1 MLRRRSPPRWRIG
14 ARAVV
19 AVLAGMAAH
28 AGPAAAEAE
37 WRTQTLA
44 PSGVVGPTALSFDAA
59 GDGLL
64 VWAGNP
70 YAMQP
75 PRLFDDGETRVPGG
89 AWSQTPELP
98 FSAIEQVQLYD
109 SGRAMLVGSEAVTA
123 QGAKPP
129 PGSLPCCAGYPGTV
143 LRVRVVYA
151 DGLADGA
158 FGPVRV
164 LDQNGS
170 APVSAADERGDAIV
184 AWVRGGHFRVA
195 GRSHG
200 GAFGKPL
207 TFPGRALAGE
217 PFAVAL
223 IARGERVLAWI
234 GGRDLYARVH
244 PARGPWGPSKL
255 VARLPV
261 PARPVPTIKLR
272 AAITP
277 TGTVVLAWEGASA
290 CEGCATAL
298 RAGAAWH
305 APVGRGGSTRA
316 AWRVFTLERSSIS
329 ADAPGGAVG
338 EGLAGIVP
346 LVDSF
351 GHVYLAWTGGLEGA
365 PIVKL
370 AELAASGIG
379 FWTPLSDSLVG
390 GALDDAAAGPNG
402 ALLVSWFDERHS
414 TSGIGP
420 VYASLRRGGGRF
432 ELAVRLTGEDVTG
445 GSGLVAFQPL
455 SGEALV
461 VSGVIAGGATVLQVS
476 SDAGASPLLP
486 RCFPAVNQALRA
498 QARMPRRARVRRE
511 GARAPH
517 RRRSGCRATR
527 RRPPRAGRR

>member
-19 AVLAGMAAH
+19 AVLAGMVAH
-28 AGPAAAEAE
+28 AGPAAGDAQ

-44 PSGVVGPTALSFDAA
+44 PAGVVSPTALSFDAA

-75 PRLFDDGETRVPGG
+75 PRPFDGGEARVPGG

-98 FSAIEQVQLYD
+98 FTAIEQLQMYG
-109 SGRAMLVGSEAVTA
+109 SGRATLVGSEAVTA
-123 QGAKPP
+123 QGGTPS
-129 PGSLPCCAGYPGTV
+129 PGSPPCCAGYPGTV
-143 LRVRVVYA
+143 LRVRVIYA
-151 DGLADGA
+151 DGLADGTL
-158 FGPVRV
+158 GPVRA
-164 LDQNGS
+164 LDENGS

-184 AWVRGGHFRVA
+184 AWVHTGRFRVA
-195 GRSHG
+195 ERSHG

-207 TFPGRALAGE
+207 ALPGRALAGE

-223 IARGERVLAWI
+223 DARGERVLAWI
-234 GGRDLYARVH
+234 AGRDLYARVR
-244 PARGPWGPSKL
+244 PARGRWGSTTL

-261 PARPVPTIKLR
+261 PARPVPTIRLR

-277 TGTVVLAWEGASA
+277 SGTVVLAWEGAGA

-305 APVGRGGSTRA
+305 APVGRDGSTRGG
-316 AWRVFTLERSSIS
+316 WRVFTLERSSIS

-338 EGLAGIVP
+338 EGLAGIAS

-351 GHVYLAWTGGLEGA
+351 GHVYLAWTGGLDGA

-370 AELAASGIG
+370 AELTASGIG

-390 GALDDAAAGPNG
+390 GALDDVTAGPNG
-402 ALLVSWFDERHS
+402 ALLVSWFDVRHS
-414 TSGIGP
+414 TSGVGP
-420 VYASLRRGGGRF
+420 VYASLRRGSGRF
-432 ELAVRLTGEDVTG
+432 ELAARLTGEDVTG

-461 VSGVIAGGATVLQVS
+461 VSGVIVGGVTTLQVS
-476 SDAGASPLLP
+476 SDAGTS
-486 RCFPAVNQALRA
+486 
-498 QARMPRRARVRRE
+498 RR
-511 GARAPH
+511 
-517 RRRSGCRATR
+517 
-527 RRPPRAGRR
+527 

>member
-1 MLRRRSPPRWRIG
+1 MLVG
-14 ARAVV
+14 V
-19 AVLAGMAAH
+19 ALP
-28 AGPAAAEAE
+28 AGPAAASAE
-37 WRTQTLA
+37 WRTETLTPA
-44 PSGVVGPTALSFDAA
+44 GVVSPTALSFDSA

-64 VWAGNP
+64 VWGGNP

-75 PRLFDDGETRVPGG
+75 PRLFDDGETRLPGG
-89 AWSQTPELP
+89 GWSQTPQLP
-98 FSAIEQVQLYD
+98 FTAIEQLQLYG

-123 QGAKPP
+123 QGGTPP

-143 LRVRVVYA
+143 LRVRVIYA
-151 DGLADGA
+151 DGIADGA
-158 FGPVRV
+158 FGPVRA
-164 LDQNGS
+164 LDENGS

-184 AWVRGGHFRVA
+184 AWVHGEHFRVA

-207 TFPGRALAGE
+207 TFPGRALAGG

-223 IARGERVLAWI
+223 NARGERVLAWI

-244 PARGPWGPSKL
+244 PVQGPWGPSRL
-255 VARLPV
+255 IARLPV
-261 PARPVPTIKLR
+261 PARPVPTIRLR

-277 TGTVVLAWEGASA
+277 SGSVVLAWESASA

-305 APVGRGGSTRA
+305 APVGRDRSTRA
-316 AWRVFTLERSSIS
+316 AWWMFTVERSSIS

-338 EGLAGIVP
+338 EGLAGIAP

-351 GHVYLAWTGGLEGA
+351 GRVYLAWTGGLDGE

-370 AELAASGIG
+370 AELTASGIG

-390 GALDDAAAGPNG
+390 GALDEATAGPDG
-402 ALLVSWFDERHS
+402 ALLVSWFDERRS

-420 VYASLRRGGGRF
+420 VYASLRRGSGRF

-476 SDAGASPLLP
+476 SDAGAPPL
-486 RCFPAVNQALRA
+486 
-498 QARMPRRARVRRE
+498 
-511 GARAPH
+511 
-517 RRRSGCRATR
+517 
-527 RRPPRAGRR
+527 